1 MALDGVIL
9 DIDGTLVLSNDI
21 HAHAWV
27 EAFASQGYEVEFDQV
42 RSLMGMGSDQLL
54 PKMMPSLSKATE
66 PGKTIASRHTELVL
80 TKYRP
85 HLKPTAGA
93 RPLVEKL
100 LAAGLH
106 VVIATSASPEELDTM
121 LKVAEI
127 DDLQLESTTSSDA
140 ENSKPAPD
148 IVEATLQKTQ
158 LAPERQIM
166 LADTPYDIEAAG
178 QAGVGVI
185 ALRCGGFSDADLAG
199 AIAIYDHPA
208 DLLHHYDQSP
218 LGQR

>member
-42 RSLMGMGSDQLL
+42 RSLMGMGSDQVL
-54 PKMMPSLSKATE
+54 PQLVPDLSKATE

-85 HLKPTAGA
+85 QLKPTAGA
-93 RPLVEKL
+93 RPLVQKL
-100 LAAGLH
+100 LEAGLK

-127 DDLQLESTTSSDA
+127 DDFQLEATTSSDA
-140 ENSKPAPD
+140 DNSKPAPD

-166 LADTPYDIEAAG
+166 LADTPYDIEAASR
-178 QAGVGVI
+178 AGVAVI
-185 ALRCGGFSDADLAG
+185 ALRCGGFSDDDLAG